1 MEVRPGLAISSV
13 VHAVILGWSLI
24 AFTPRP
30 LESKPVEAMPIDI
43 VPISEI
49 TKNKAGAKKPVP
61 KPEPKPLVEKQAD
74 PKELKELVEKVS
86 KQPEI
91 KEAAA
96 PPPPAAEEKK
106 KEAIK
111 PEEKP
116 ETKPEP
122 KKEAEKEKPLPPKK
136 PEPPKKEAKSEA
148 ATKMKAAPPKKRE
161 FDPNKIAALLDRR
174 EAQRHETSDLKTPT
188 TAGLGVPRG
197 AAEQISMSEIDALR
211 RRLMQLWNP
220 PAGAKNPEELIV
232 TVRLQL
238 NRDGRLAGPPSVVS
252 HGSSTLYMVSRDNAM
267 RAVFMGQPYTM
278 LSPNKYDL
286 WKEIEITFDPR
297 DMLGG

>member
-13 VHAVILGWSLI
+13 VHAVILGWGLI
-24 AFTPRP
+24 AFAPKP
-30 LESKPVEAMPIDI
+30 LESKPVEAMPIDL
-43 VPISEI
+43 VPISEL
-49 TKNKAGAKKPVP
+49 TQNKAGAKKPP
-61 KPEPKPLVEKQAD
+61 KPKAKPLVEKKAD

-86 KQPEI
+86 KRPEI
-91 KEAAA
+91 KEAA
-96 PPPPAAEEKK
+96 PPPPPSPEEKK
-106 KEAIK
+106 EVAK

-116 ETKPEP
+116 EKKPEP
-122 KKEAEKEKPLPPKK
+122 KKEAALEKPLPPKK
-136 PEPPKKEAKSEA
+136 PAPPKKQNKTSAS
-148 ATKMKAAPPKKRE
+148 KMKAAPSKKRE

-174 EAQRHETSDLKTPT
+174 EAQRHETSDLRSPQQ
-188 TAGLGVPRG
+188 AGLGTPHG
-197 AAEQISMSEIDALR
+197 KAEQISMSEIDALR

-232 TVRLQL
+232 TLRLRL
-238 NRDGRLAGPPSVVS
+238 NRDGTLAGSPSVVS
-252 HGSSTLYMVSRDNAM
+252 RGSSTLYTVSRDNAM

-278 LSPNKYDL
+278 LSPDKYDL